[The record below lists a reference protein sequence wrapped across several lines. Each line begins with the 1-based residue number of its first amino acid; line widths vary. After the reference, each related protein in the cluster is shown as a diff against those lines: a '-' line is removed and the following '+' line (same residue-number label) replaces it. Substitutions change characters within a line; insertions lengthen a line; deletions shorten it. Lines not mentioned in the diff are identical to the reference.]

1 MTILSIRSGDFD
13 VADRVEA
20 FRNVVST
27 MTRVDVTPDDPATFH
42 SETSIAILTDLMI
55 GHGSHSASTA
65 VRTTA
70 HAADAGDNVM
80 FHIPLSGGCS
90 IAQTGGE
97 TAELRPGLIYADP
110 SGVAGVLRFH
120 GEPTVGCYVSLPR
133 RHLAAAGAGLDAM
146 LRRTAPLTAQWRLLF
161 GYARSLHRELPHL
174 PPEDAAQSACHLRDL
189 AVMALGATRDA
200 SQIALGRGVRAARLR
215 AVKADIEH
223 HLAMPDLSANAVA
236 ARNGLSPRY
245 IRALFEGEGT
255 SFGDYVAARRLDR
268 AHRML
273 TDPALTART
282 ISQIAMDAG
291 FGDLSWFNARFKRS
305 YGLSPRDVRA
315 RARHGS

>member
-97 TAELRPGLIYADP
+97 TAE
-110 SGVAGVLRFH
+110 
-120 GEPTVGCYVSLPR
+120 
-133 RHLAAAGAGLDAM
+133 
-146 LRRTAPLTAQWRLLF
+146 
-161 GYARSLHRELPHL
+161 
-174 PPEDAAQSACHLRDL
+174 
-189 AVMALGATRDA
+189 
-200 SQIALGRGVRAARLR
+200 
-215 AVKADIEH
+215 
-223 HLAMPDLSANAVA
+223 
-236 ARNGLSPRY
+236 
-245 IRALFEGEGT
+245 
-255 SFGDYVAARRLDR
+255 
-268 AHRML
+268 
-273 TDPALTART
+273 
-282 ISQIAMDAG
+282 
-291 FGDLSWFNARFKRS
+291 
-305 YGLSPRDVRA
+305 
-315 RARHGS
+315 